1 MTGKRILVVEDQKDL
16 RGVLRDLL
24 AGSGYAV
31 LEAPDGQAAVAAAKS
46 DRPETLSLST
56 GATLRRR
63 VEEPGNSRATR
74 PWSPSPTAQGISK
87 CRWKCWTAA
96 GIDRAPQECS
106 QYDDDYHGSDERR
119 RSELTF
125 STPTLAKMVVSA
137 AKSAEREAQTIHE
150 ASDISGMAALSIGV
164 RLAPNSIYEDQL
176 AASCQLGSCSPHD
189 IDQDHRRQQNKGRR
203 PCAFVRS
210 RALEDRDHKAGHQ

>member
-1 MTGKRILVVEDQKDL
+1 
-16 RGVLRDLL
+16 
-24 AGSGYAV
+24 
-31 LEAPDGQAAVAAAKS
+31 
-46 DRPETLSLST
+46 
-56 GATLRRR
+56 
-63 VEEPGNSRATR
+63 
-74 PWSPSPTAQGISK
+74 
-87 CRWKCWTAA
+87 
-96 GIDRAPQECS
+96 
-106 QYDDDYHGSDERR
+106 
-119 RSELTF
+119 
-125 STPTLAKMVVSA
+125 MVVSA